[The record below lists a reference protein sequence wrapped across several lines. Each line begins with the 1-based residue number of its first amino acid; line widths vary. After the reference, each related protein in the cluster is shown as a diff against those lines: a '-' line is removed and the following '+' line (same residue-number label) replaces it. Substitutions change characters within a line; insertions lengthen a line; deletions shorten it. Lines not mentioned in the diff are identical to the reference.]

1 MLQTG
6 AANPRLQK
14 VLDALDAIKTK
25 VKTAV
30 PEFPKHSFAEYKCA
44 HTAYEQ
50 QFLSLGNHNSIAM
63 VNNVF

>member
-1 MLQTG
+1 MCVVLQIG

-25 VKTAV
+25 VKTTV

-44 HTAYEQ
+44 HIVHEQ
-50 QFLSLGNHNSIAM
+50 
-63 VNNVF
+63 